1 MAVNVRL
8 APPEAVADL
17 VHDAVC
23 NDRFW
28 IFTDLNMVTVLADK
42 HDSIMQNRNPAP
54 PMLF

>member
-1 MAVNVRL
+1 MCLISDGQRHL
-8 APPEAVADL
+8 
-17 VHDAVC
+17 DAVC